1 LPPASARPDFA
12 ASEDDTDT
20 NEGSTTR
27 QEINMEYALT
37 LLQKFGLFAPKVDT
51 IDAFE
56 NRLTRI
62 GTRDSRRDVRASV
75 FVRNPA

>member
-1 LPPASARPDFA
+1 
-12 ASEDDTDT
+12 
-20 NEGSTTR
+20 
-27 QEINMEYALT
+27 MEYALT